1 MFTQHIEVF
10 TLSNIPL
17 SGLNHNQ
24 ISNII
29 LTSFKFLKLRIK
41 NKTAN
46 NNYYHKVTKYAW
58 ILLLTIGVPEGT
70 NVYQEAISNLDIPVS
85 NTTIIIPY
93 FNIPE
98 ESQNRQD
105 YELICKFQE
114 NDRFDICIFIYD
126 SVEKKYKEY
135 QRRIVYWSAFV
146 SKRQQSKINK
156 ILQLS
161 TQMGNR
167 ETNW

>member
-1 MFTQHIEVF
+1 M
-10 TLSNIPL
+10 
-17 SGLNHNQ
+17 
-24 ISNII
+24 
-29 LTSFKFLKLRIK
+29 
-41 NKTAN
+41 
-46 NNYYHKVTKYAW
+46 
-58 ILLLTIGVPEGT
+58 
-70 NVYQEAISNLDIPVS
+70 YQEAISNLDIPVS